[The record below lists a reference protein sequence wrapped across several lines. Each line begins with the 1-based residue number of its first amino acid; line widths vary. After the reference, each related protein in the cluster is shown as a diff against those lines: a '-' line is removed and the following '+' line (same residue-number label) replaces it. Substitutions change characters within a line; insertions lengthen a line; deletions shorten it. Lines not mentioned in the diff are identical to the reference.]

1 MKRPKV
7 RKQTFETAII
17 ERYRR
22 RDISIEEAIVQMYL
36 AGVSVRRV
44 EDAANLT
51 ARKRLYEAAKQ
62 AHPERWSGDTRNW
75 TPVTEVWL
83 NPPRE
88 RQRESSAEKKVA

>member
-1 MKRPKV
+1 MPKV

-22 RDISIEEAIVQMYL
+22 RDISIEEAVVQMYL

-51 ARKRLYEAAKQ
+51 ARKRLYEAA
-62 AHPERWSGDTRNW
+62 
-75 TPVTEVWL
+75 
-83 NPPRE
+83 
-88 RQRESSAEKKVA
+88 